1 MFASGAGSLLE
12 IASGAVVA
20 GLDGKHSVADR
31 RRRQRRAAGEL
42 HGLAVYLC
50 GGRGRDYYNRHRTEP
65 SGPCPPAYRVTMSAF
80 GPFRPLPSRSNS
92 VAIGAIADM
101 PSTWPRRR

>member
-1 MFASGAGSLLE
+1 
-12 IASGAVVA
+12 
-20 GLDGKHSVADR
+20 
-31 RRRQRRAAGEL
+31 
-42 HGLAVYLC
+42 
-50 GGRGRDYYNRHRTEP
+50 
-65 SGPCPPAYRVTMSAF
+65 VTMSAF